1 MFLLVG
7 DQLGLKYTSWGRRV
21 GGVLGREFVACSS
34 EAIISMLP
42 YPRWMRHRVRRG
54 CCRTAS
60 GLHERRQECMLC
72 MPEFDCDTW
81 VLFTLK
87 DSCTCS
93 HVYVITFNSQ
103 MGGVVCRPWW
113 LVDSCRL
120 LLSLCVLSLFKFCSK
135 LLLQNWWSAL
145 SSFQDVRVSDRAGH
159 ANPVVTEQM
168 TDDTQRSPF
177 LISSHSDLCCD
188 HISSALAT
196 CWWGGALAGQG
207 WSWSCPAPPAA
218 WEICP
223 AVREKQQWVTS
234 GLQQWSGSCSEYL
247 GFISNAPHRNCISDL
262 PALLFGLK
270 YCLKWYG
277 DLLNVVCKLR
287 VFFFYL
293 FFFSWG
299 HLAWATL

>member
-1 MFLLVG
+1 
-7 DQLGLKYTSWGRRV
+7 
-21 GGVLGREFVACSS
+21 
-34 EAIISMLP
+34 MLP

-60 GLHERRQECMLC
+60 GLHKRRQQCMLC
-72 MPEFDCDTW
+72 LPEFDCDTW

-87 DSCTCS
+87 DSCICS
-93 HVYVITFNSQ
+93 RVYVITFNSQ

-135 LLLQNWWSAL
+135 HLLQNWWSAL

-188 HISSALAT
+188 HISSALAM
-196 CWWGGALAGQG
+196 CWQGGGSGGTGVELELPCSSSYLADL
-207 WSWSCPAPPAA
+207 SCCRGKTAVGNLRAA
-218 WEICP
+218 AVIWE
-223 AVREKQQWVTS
+223 
-234 GLQQWSGSCSEYL
+234 L
-247 GFISNAPHRNCISDL
+247 
-262 PALLFGLK
+262 
-270 YCLKWYG
+270 
-277 DLLNVVCKLR
+277 LR
-287 VFFFYL
+287 VSGFYKQRSPPKL
-293 FFFSWG
+293 
-299 HLAWATL
+299 HLWLTSSSVRP